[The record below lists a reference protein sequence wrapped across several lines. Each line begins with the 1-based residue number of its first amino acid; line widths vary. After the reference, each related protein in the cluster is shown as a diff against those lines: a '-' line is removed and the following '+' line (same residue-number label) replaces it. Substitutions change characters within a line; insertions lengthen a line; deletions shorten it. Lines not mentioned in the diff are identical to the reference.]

1 MLIRKPAD
9 LRHSDVTPKQFYLNR
24 RRFLAAGSAI
34 AGAWAL
40 PTPAGAITKIDNVK
54 KSSYTVNE
62 KITSKADIT
71 SYNNYYEFGT
81 LSSFMVAP
89 AGVGSAHAPAIAEP
103 AARNR
108 RRLR

>member
-1 MLIRKPAD
+1 MPYVYRTGTGEQLSESRAWSNIWLEATMLIRKPAD

-40 PTPAGAITKIDNVK
+40 PTPAGATMKLNNVT

-62 KITSKADIT
+62 KITSREDIT
-71 SYNNYYEFGT
+71 SYNNY
-81 LSSFMVAP
+81 
-89 AGVGSAHAPAIAEP
+89 
-103 AARNR
+103 
-108 RRLR
+108 